1 VPKKPHNKPVPPHH
15 HPPARQDPDHTPPRH
30 PEPTAPAPRAML
42 APLRGKHA
50 KPPAT
55 TPVRKTRGG
64 PTTRWSGRATDRKP
78 HLPRPTTKPVPPRSL
93 TQPPGHEQNP
103 VPELHVTHQKNPWC
117 LRALVVPSKLPPL
130 TSLAAESPAPSP
142 PGPAGTIRRLPPPP
156 PVRPSR
162 TTDHGSDHQTRHCLS
177 SCSRQDIAP
186 KASPRG

>member
-64 PTTRWSGRATDRKP
+64 PTTWWSGRASDRKP
-78 HLPRPTTKPVPPRSL
+78 HLPRPTTKPAAQSHPTTGSQTKPRAGIACHAPAVPL
-93 TQPPGHEQNP
+93 
-103 VPELHVTHQKNPWC
+103 
-117 LRALVVPSKLPPL
+117 VPSCLGGPQNIPL
-130 TSLAAESPAPSP
+130 TSSAAESPTPSP
-142 PGPAGTIRRLPPPP
+142 RDPAGTIRRLPPPP

-162 TTDHGSDHQTRHCLS
+162 TTGHGSGRQTRHCSS